1 MIEVSMTEIL
11 LFTWAIIATGF
22 AFKFHYANWVTTQ
35 MMREILSNENVRN
48 CAVNSW
54 REFNDRNLGGAE

>member
-22 AFKFHYANWVTTQ
+22 AFKFHYSNWATTQ

-48 CAVNSW
+48 SAVNSW
-54 REFNDRNLGGAE
+54 REFHDRSLGGTK